1 MNSRFFQRLAIGG
14 VVGWLIVF
22 ALVPNLILG
31 GASFFNR
38 NEISLIH
45 PSLTL
50 QNYARL
56 LEPAFFNMLVESIFL
71 AAMAMLLCLAVGY
84 PFAYIIARAPE
95 KIGSTMLLLVMV
107 PFWTNS
113 LIRVYA
119 LIAILKADGLLN
131 MLLLKLG
138 LIGEPLKLMYTPTA
152 VFIGL
157 VYTMLPFM
165 ILPLYAAIKRL
176 DFNLLE
182 AARDLGASRF
192 RAFWEVT
199 VPLTLPGIV
208 AGCMLVFIPAL
219 GMFYIPDI
227 LGGSRT
233 MLIGN
238 YIRDQFLTARD
249 LPMGSAAS
257 VMLTLIMGVMLLFYY
272 ASVRRSGGRE
282 AEL

>member
-22 ALVPNLILG
+22 ALIPNLILG

-50 QNYARL
+50 QNYGRL

-95 KIGSTMLLLVMV
+95 RIGGMMLMLVMV

-131 MLLLKLG
+131 MLLLRLG
-138 LIGEPLKLMYTPTA
+138 LIDEPLKLMYTPTA

-157 VYTMLPFM
+157 VYTMLPFL
-165 ILPLYAAIKRL
+165 ILPLDAAIKRL

-257 VMLTLIMGVMLLFYY
+257 VMLTLIMGIMLLFYY

>member
-14 VVGWLIVF
+14 VISWLIVF
-22 ALVPNLILG
+22 ALIPNLILG

-50 QNYARL
+50 HNYARL

-71 AAMAMLLCLAVGY
+71 AAMAMLLCLVVGY

-95 KIGSTMLLLVMV
+95 KVGGMMLMLVMV

-131 MLLLKLG
+131 MLLLRLG
-138 LIGEPLKLMYTPTA
+138 LISEPLRLMYTSTA

-182 AARDLGASRF
+182 AARDLGASPF
-192 RAFWEVT
+192 RAFWQVT

-238 YIRDQFLTARD
+238 YIRDQFLTSRD

-257 VMLTLIMGVMLLFYY
+257 VMLTLIMGIMLLFYY

>member
-22 ALVPNLILG
+22 ALIPNLILG

-38 NEISLIH
+38 NEISLIN

-50 QNYARL
+50 QNYGRL

-95 KIGSTMLLLVMV
+95 RVGGMMLMLVMV

-131 MLLLKLG
+131 MLLLRLG

-257 VMLTLIMGVMLLFYY
+257 VMLTLIMGIMLLFYY

>member
-1 MNSRFFQRLAIGG
+1 MNSLFFKRLAIGG
-14 VVGWLIVF
+14 ILGWLIVF
-22 ALVPNLILG
+22 ALLPNLILG
-31 GASFFNR
+31 GASFFHR
-38 NEISLIH
+38 HDISLLN
-45 PSLTL
+45 PTLTL
-50 QNYARL
+50 NNYARL
-56 LEPAFFNMLVESIFL
+56 FEPAFFNMLLDSVML
-71 AAMAMLLCLAVGY
+71 ASLAMLLCLLIGY

-95 KIGSTMLLLVMV
+95 KRGSLMLLLVMV

-119 LIAILKADGLLN
+119 LIALLKANGLIN
-131 MLLLKLG
+131 TLLLKFG
-138 LIGEPLKLMYTPTA
+138 VISEPLALMYTPLA
-152 VFIGL
+152 VFIGM
-157 VYTMLPFM
+157 VYTLLPFM

-176 DFNLLE
+176 DIKLLE
-182 AARDLGASRF
+182 AARDLGASRA
-192 RAFWEVT
+192 RAFWKIT
-199 VPLTLPGIV
+199 VPLTMPGII

-227 LGGSRT
+227 LGGART

-257 VMLTLIMGVMLLFYY
+257 VMLTIIMGIMLLFYY
-272 ASVRRSGGRE
+272 YSVRHSGRE